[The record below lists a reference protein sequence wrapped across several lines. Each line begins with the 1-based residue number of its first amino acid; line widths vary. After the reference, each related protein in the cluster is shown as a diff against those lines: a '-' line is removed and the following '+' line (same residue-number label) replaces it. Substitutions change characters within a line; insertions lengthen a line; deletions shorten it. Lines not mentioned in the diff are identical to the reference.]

1 MLITNNNILGPLAFD
16 LPFQQ
21 EKLVTTGVRN
31 VLLCSS
37 SRFLIQ
43 SSLLVIYM
51 TPDALIDSN
60 LQSLDSLNAL

>member
-1 MLITNNNILGPLAFD
+1 MLITNNNILGPLSFG
-16 LPFQQ
+16 LPIQQ
-21 EKLVTTGVRN
+21 EKLVTTGIRN
-31 VLLCSS
+31 GSLCSS